1 MKDICYVTFATEA
14 NCSEEIRRPA
24 CKGGCIENFCVSFF
38 IQKNDDLRVA
48 EAKDEAT
55 LKSRGRS

>member
-38 IQKNDDLRVA
+38 VQKNADLSVA
-48 EAKDEAT
+48 EA
-55 LKSRGRS
+55 R